1 VRSFKW
7 RYEDVAKID
16 TLEPFRTTVLK
27 RSA

>member
-1 VRSFKW
+1 VRYFKW

-27 RSA
+27 RKG